1 MFEVAV
7 GSADI
12 PAGPAWLPARLLL
25 LWVPLFPPRL
35 LPPPPLLGAER
46 GVEAGGWSNSTPVY
60 MIPLISPDMSIL
72 LLSLVLVR
80 FVAESWW
87 LSEAWLLISWT
98 LMGSCAVMARKF
110 C

>member
-7 GSADI
+7 GGADI
-12 PAGPAWLPARLLL
+12 PAGPAWLPAQLLL
-25 LWVPLFPPRL
+25 LLVSLFPPRL

-46 GVEAGGWSNSTPVY
+46 GMEAGGWSNSAPVY
-60 MIPLISPDMSIL
+60 MIPFISPDMPIL
-72 LLSLVLVR
+72 LLPLVLVR
-80 FVAESWW
+80 FAAESWW
-87 LSEAWLLISWT
+87 LSEAWLLIWM